1 MVDLMRL
8 MWTMGQIGGMKRYVS
23 EARDNGVSRCSGSF
37 GQGRTMLPRLTGYTC
52 RLKSIGCEVVG
63 ISSGN
68 GYWSGSFGR
77 LRQRRWRRR
86 VPEVT
91 ALFGGSNE
99 SGSRGKESPP
109 KPSKKFSKADL
120 KRIKQTGPTIEDL
133 RAHFEVAKPGGSD
146 GQDKNVYDFVPYEV
160 LGSSAGYE
168 GEPKW
173 TELKQISYM
182 EFYAGLRERNWTS
195 KYYNPDAPQ
204 WDLKFYQDSGRLF
217 RPSFVGYRVLVTK
230 EDGSQVWVNLDRAGP
245 DSFLR
250 DYLGMCLL

>member
-1 MVDLMRL
+1 M
-8 MWTMGQIGGMKRYVS
+8 
-23 EARDNGVSRCSGSF
+23 
-37 GQGRTMLPRLTGYTC
+37 
-52 RLKSIGCEVVG
+52 
-63 ISSGN
+63 
-68 GYWSGSFGR
+68 
-77 LRQRRWRRR
+77 
-86 VPEVT
+86 PEVT
-91 ALFGGSNE
+91 ALFGRSNE
-99 SGSRGKESPP
+99 GGIRGKESPP
-109 KPSKKFSKADL
+109 KPNKKFSKADL

-146 GQDKNVYDFVPYEV
+146 DQDKNVFDFVPYEV
-160 LGSSAGYE
+160 LGPSAGYE

-182 EFYAGLRERNWTS
+182 EFYAGLRQRNWTS
-195 KYYNPDAPQ
+195 KYYNPDAPP

-250 DYLGMCLL
+250 DYLGMGLVLHVFTDAFYYGQLLV